1 MKRISSFWVNLIL
14 LAAGVVVTIAL
25 INVSLIRTR
34 KTMIRVEL
42 ETIAEYQIKGKFQSV
57 DFLTVVWDNL
67 IQANGGEV
75 KDFSNRSE
83 KILKD
88 FGGDMIESLQ
98 VAPDGV
104 IQYVYPYSF
113 SGVIGT
119 DIEKTGSF
127 STSAVRCRYTGLDTV
142 SAPEALEDGDF
153 RLVFCHPVYVKDKVG
168 NPGFWGYSIVTA
180 RVSQLLSSI
189 QLEEAST
196 RSDLVLYRMDQRN
209 GDQMLMNDTGRTL
222 QNPVRYLFP
231 VPNGILALEGTWMG
245 GWITKEEY
253 LMEAAI
259 GAAVMVLGLLL
270 LMNLRIRK
278 NMKALSRISF
288 TDELTG
294 LNNRHM
300 LRKVFDQL
308 EGETRHISMLF
319 IDFDHFKEIND
330 KEGHDA
336 GDETLKQAAAFFASV
351 FGKDSCF
358 RYGGDEFLVL
368 LQDMPEDEIR
378 RLADRLSEFQVVEFQ
393 GRRIP
398 VSVSGGLASADCAT
412 VADMR
417 ALIRMADDNL
427 YHAKKN
433 GRNQIIGGNV

>member
-1 MKRISSFWVNLIL
+1 
-14 LAAGVVVTIAL
+14 
-25 INVSLIRTR
+25 
-34 KTMIRVEL
+34 
-42 ETIAEYQIKGKFQSV
+42 
-57 DFLTVVWDNL
+57 
-67 IQANGGEV
+67 
-75 KDFSNRSE
+75 
-83 KILKD
+83 
-88 FGGDMIESLQ
+88 
-98 VAPDGV
+98 
-104 IQYVYPYSF
+104 
-113 SGVIGT
+113 
-119 DIEKTGSF
+119 
-127 STSAVRCRYTGLDTV
+127 
-142 SAPEALEDGDF
+142 
-153 RLVFCHPVYVKDKVG
+153 
-168 NPGFWGYSIVTA
+168 
-180 RVSQLLSSI
+180 
-189 QLEEAST
+189 
-196 RSDLVLYRMDQRN
+196 
-209 GDQMLMNDTGRTL
+209 
-222 QNPVRYLFP
+222 
-231 VPNGILALEGTWMG
+231 MG